1 MDDTSNA
8 LLFDARNF
16 YYIGNFM
23 SCINTVLPEQTTGT
37 PDLLAYS
44 YYSYLA
50 IESARLINSEIK
62 ENNPTAL
69 VAFRYLYEYLENPE
83 KREEI
88 TQFFIN
94 KLQGDLGD
102 TNIWLMTGA
111 IVFCREELYENALK
125 VLQGN
130 DDLECMALSIYCLLK
145 MNRID
150 LAKPILAK
158 MQEKSDDATLTQLAQ
173 AWIGVLSGG
182 DQLQDAYHIFQ
193 EFCDKYSATPL
204 LLNGQAVCHIGQ
216 ERHDEAEDVLKES
229 LAKKHNDYDTLVN
242 LIVLSHLTGKSAE
255 VIGRYVEQLK
265 QFYPNSGFVTDYT
278 KKASEFDRLCL
289 QYQES
294 NKVAPLY

>member
-1 MDDTSNA
+1 
-8 LLFDARNF
+8 
-16 YYIGNFM
+16 M

-125 VLQGN
+125 
-130 DDLECMALSIYCLLK
+130 
-145 MNRID
+145 
-150 LAKPILAK
+150 
-158 MQEKSDDATLTQLAQ
+158 
-173 AWIGVLSGG
+173 
-182 DQLQDAYHIFQ
+182 
-193 EFCDKYSATPL
+193 
-204 LLNGQAVCHIGQ
+204 
-216 ERHDEAEDVLKES
+216 
-229 LAKKHNDYDTLVN
+229 
-242 LIVLSHLTGKSAE
+242 
-255 VIGRYVEQLK
+255 
-265 QFYPNSGFVTDYT
+265 
-278 KKASEFDRLCL
+278 
-289 QYQES
+289 
-294 NKVAPLY
+294 